1 MPLGYFIGVL
11 SRDTTIMRCQS
22 TASSD
27 KARKPLWSRS
37 ETFFAALTSMAT
49 LPSKLFR
56 ALIDMGDVV
65 EGVGHSAVER
75 KCEVLQ

>member
-37 ETFFAALTSMAT
+37 ETFFADLWADN
-49 LPSKLFR
+49 
-56 ALIDMGDVV
+56 LI
-65 EGVGHSAVER
+65 
-75 KCEVLQ
+75 